1 MSALSRTLPA
11 LIAASVLL
19 LAGCDKVADK
29 VADNAAGQIDDQKAR
44 SEFVTNCA
52 KSAVES
58 SKGSINNAVATK
70 LCGCTYDQA
79 ASTYSNSEEWK
90 KDLIRYGLN
99 QNNKELEAKI
109 QATMTTCI
117 DRFSKGQL

>member
-44 SEFVTNCA
+44 SEFVT
-52 KSAVES
+52 
-58 SKGSINNAVATK
+58 K
-70 LCGCTYDQA
+70 LCGCTYDHA

-109 QATMTTCI
+109 QAAMTTCI

>member
-58 SKGSINNAVATK
+58 SKGSINNEAATTK
-70 LCGCTYDQA
+70 PPPPTA
-79 ASTYSNSEEWK
+79 APKSGRKTSS
-90 KDLIRYGLN
+90 
-99 QNNKELEAKI
+99 
-109 QATMTTCI
+109 ATA
-117 DRFSKGQL
+117 

>member
-1 MSALSRTLPA
+1 MPALNRTLPA
-11 LIAASVLL
+11 LLAASVLL

-29 VADNAAGQIDDQKAR
+29 VADSAAGQIDDQKAR

-52 KSAVES
+52 KSATES
-58 SKGSINNAVATK
+58 SKGAMNIETSTK
-70 LCGCTYDQA
+70 LCSCTYDQA

-109 QATMTTCI
+109 EAAMTTCVE
-117 DRFSKGQL
+117 RLTKGQL

>member
-58 SKGSINNAVATK
+58 SKGSINNEAATK
-70 LCGCTYDQA
+70 LCGCTYDQT
-79 ASTYSNSEEWK
+79 ASTYTKSEDWK
-90 KDLIRYGLN
+90 RDLFRYGIN
-99 QNNKELEAKI
+99 QNNKELEAKLEVS
-109 QATMTTCI
+109 MNTCI